1 MTSLKNR
8 ISNQESLLIPPSVCF
23 ETFTMWPLNKS
34 KFWWGEF
41 EYLQSIYSTLIAFC
55 IVIVLI
61 LSIAYLPQHSTHSEG
76 TKRNRIQSVD
86 SDIEGSPRPFDP
98 ANPNTPKMQVGCSS
112 YNQHRLRALTFQR
125 LLTILHLLCLGII
138 DRIYYHYY

>member
-1 MTSLKNR
+1 MNTNFFIIRIWGGAAVPLEMNGILTALLRKNLLNFNEGNLNIYNICFCSLCHCFKSTYC
-8 ISNQESLLIPPSVCF
+8 ISLL
-23 ETFTMWPLNKS
+23 
-34 KFWWGEF
+34 
-41 EYLQSIYSTLIAFC
+41 
-55 IVIVLI
+55 
-61 LSIAYLPQHSTHSEG
+61 QHSTHSEG